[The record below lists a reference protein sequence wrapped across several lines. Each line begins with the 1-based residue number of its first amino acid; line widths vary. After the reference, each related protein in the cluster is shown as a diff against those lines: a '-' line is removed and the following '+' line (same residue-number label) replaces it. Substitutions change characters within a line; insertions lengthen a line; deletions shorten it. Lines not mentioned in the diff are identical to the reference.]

1 MHRVLVK
8 PKGRASIAVSDD
20 RQAFV
25 NGASGCRL
33 GGSFLHATCRAT
45 RRSAACARRIY
56 TGSRR
61 SRRGCK
67 GRARIIERWQRSEG
81 IVSGRSGSAWQGPN
95 PWSVNTPPIGLVWGW
110 AVLAG
115 GLGGSIRLV
124 LPPAVPR
131 AASAPLEA
139 SSGVAATKNRDCGIH
154 WTYSFWPLNRG
165 VVVRVPGVCCD
176 QEPVVLRLASTRNAK
191 DRRRVRKTGCN
202 VPGVPR
208 RLRKGFA

>member
-81 IVSGRSGSAWQGPN
+81 IVSGRSWSAWQGPQ
-95 PWSVNTPPIGLVWGW
+95 PLVGEHDADRVGMGLSCAGWGS
-110 AVLAG
+110 G
-115 GLGGSIRLV
+115 RQHPRLV

-139 SSGVAATKNRDCGIH
+139 SSGVAARKIETVGFIGLTPFGRSTEASWCGFRASAATKSPSFCG
-154 WTYSFWPLNRG
+154 SQAQG
-165 VVVRVPGVCCD
+165 M
-176 QEPVVLRLASTRNAK
+176 
-191 DRRRVRKTGCN
+191 RKTG
-202 VPGVPR
+202 G
-208 RLRKGFA
+208 G